1 MKKIAVDNQIL
12 GEVIIETLNRRQ
24 KAAFMVKGR
33 SMMPF
38 FKDGKTIVSLDKK
51 KHYNKNDVIFFRY
64 KGHLKLHRIINIKND
79 DIIACGD
86 YLFQKEHIKHDD
98 IIGYVESFQT
108 KDNIIDTNQFTYR
121 LSVQLW
127 KIVKPVI
134 RIFLR

>member
-1 MKKIAVDNQIL
+1 MKKIVVDNQIL
-12 GEVIIETLNRRQ
+12 GEVIIETLNRKQ
-24 KAAFMVKGR
+24 KAAFIVKGR

-51 KHYNKNDVIFFRY
+51 SYYEKNDVIFFRY

-79 DIIACGD
+79 DIVACGD
-86 YLFQKEHIKHDD
+86 YLFQKEYIKHDD

-108 KDNIIDTNQFTYR
+108 KDNITDTNQFTYR

-127 KIVKPVI
+127 KFIKPVI